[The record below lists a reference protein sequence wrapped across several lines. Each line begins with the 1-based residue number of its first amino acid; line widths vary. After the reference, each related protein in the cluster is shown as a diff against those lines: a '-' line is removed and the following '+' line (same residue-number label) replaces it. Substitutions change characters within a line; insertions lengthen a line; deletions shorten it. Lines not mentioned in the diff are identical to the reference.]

1 MYKGVVPFIGLQ
13 LLGLAIVGFNPG
25 LVNYLPTKTFLSSE
39 TAPPPKNPRLQLC
52 LESHLFDFY
61 DANKREYLSQVS
73 LLNNID
79 YSALPKT
86 TRVGLE
92 SSLKSAGNI
101 FVLIDEI
108 KEARAEMALASIA
121 YAPIHTEVRSLE
133 RTIKQ
138 NKAEIKTLK
147 NELRGTDDVS
157 KKTRIKQSISTLEA
171 NIAEK
176 LTLIPGSW
184 QKTNKDF
191 KLITTK
197 LNRARMQFRRQ
208 SDQAYS
214 EIRGIVKSINSV
226 SILDDVRQDVVNVR
240 ARLDQQSVDEA
251 LSEIKTAYSA
261 LTKIPGA
268 NNAVKSLSNARRL
281 IDRKDPNLPK
291 AVAFVDETLASIN
304 AELTWRGEAK
314 MGPYEK
320 LAAFEAYARS
330 NLGLR
335 EQGRLNPEQ
344 VDSIT
349 SCLARH
355 RSLALQF

>member
-1 MYKGVVPFIGLQ
+1 
-13 LLGLAIVGFNPG
+13 
-25 LVNYLPTKTFLSSE
+25 
-39 TAPPPKNPRLQLC
+39 
-52 LESHLFDFY
+52 
-61 DANKREYLSQVS
+61 
-73 LLNNID
+73 
-79 YSALPKT
+79 
-86 TRVGLE
+86 
-92 SSLKSAGNI
+92 
-101 FVLIDEI
+101 
-108 KEARAEMALASIA
+108 MALASIS
-121 YAPIHTEVRSLE
+121 YAPIHTEVRILE

-226 SILDDVRQDVVNVR
+226 SILDDVRQDLLNVR

-349 SCLARH
+349 SCLAKH